1 LDDKGRLTVPAKY
14 RRELGFDIT
23 VVCEPERCLGIYDRA
38 VFEEQMRRFLDAPS
52 TIRQVRDYQRWV
64 NARAEDVEPDGQG
77 RITLTP
83 QQRDWAGLSGEIA
96 VIGSGNRL
104 EVWNPTA
111 WDEHEN
117 QLNQEFINFDGLI
130 AVPA

>member
-1 LDDKGRLTVPAKY
+1 LDDKGRLTLPAKY
-14 RRELGFDIT
+14 RSELGDAVT
-23 VVCEPERCLGIYDRA
+23 VVCEPERCLGIYGRA
-38 VFEEQMRRFLDAPS
+38 VFEDQMRRFLEAPS

-77 RITLTP
+77 RITLTT
-83 QQRDWAGLSGEIA
+83 QQREWARFDREVV

-111 WDEHEN
+111 WNEHEE
-117 QLNQEFINFDGLI
+117 QLNQEFINFDGII
-130 AVPA
+130 AVDP